1 MLPAMHWWRILV
13 VAGVAGVGACAASPP
28 RSAATAK
35 NEARPSLDVQRV
47 ALRVAPLEITAS
59 GVRGQAVAQE
69 AVTIKNTAHAPLVV
83 MRLMLVGA
91 GTDVFSLLDAPSV
104 SRTLMPGQSLDVSIR
119 FAPPVDAALGVHRAT
134 LQIFLGP
141 DDDLGPLVDVAGLVT
156 QGEEGAFEPPL
167 AQVVAAL
174 GFGIDVGGA
183 GLILGTSAEP
193 IGDQVRASLFRR
205 AKPGPIAVDPVARYS
220 PPGELP
226 YGTYRPVA
234 GKPKLERLGALAAD
248 QHQRLHPEWEG
259 EGRISFDPGPEPFGL
274 YVASREHTTFTDA
287 SLNTGPTKHATR
299 VYPLKTRNGERVAD
313 AYLVGF
319 EEAKNGD
326 YQDYVFVLWNVTP
339 EPDAPLAP

>member
-1 MLPAMHWWRILV
+1 MLPAMQWWLNLI
-13 VAGVAGVGACAASPP
+13 VAAAVGFGACAAKARRPV
-28 RSAATAK
+28 AAG
-35 NEARPSLDVQRV
+35 ESGMRPSLDVQRV

-59 GVRGQAVAQE
+59 GVRGQAESQE
-69 AVTIKNTAHAPLVV
+69 VVTIKNTSHAPLVV
-83 MRLMLVGA
+83 MRLVLVGD
-91 GTDVFSLLDAPSV
+91 GLDVFSLLDAPRV
-104 SRTLMPGQSLDVSIR
+104 SRTLMPGQSLDVAIR
-119 FAPPVDAALGVHRAT
+119 FAPPVATALGVHRAT

-156 QGEEGAFEPPL
+156 QGEEGALEPPL
-167 AQVVAAL
+167 AHVVSAL
-174 GFGIDVGGA
+174 GFGVDVGGE
-183 GLILGTSAEP
+183 GLILGTTAAP
-193 IGDQVRASLFRR
+193 IGDQVPARLFRR

-234 GKPKLERLGALAAD
+234 GKPKLEPLGVLGAD

-287 SLNTGPTKHATR
+287 SLNTGPTKYATR

-319 EEAKNGD
+319 EEARNGD

-339 EPDAPLAP
+339 EP